1 MQLRHEQV
9 PEVVQRKK
17 WFTRPGG
24 EVREG
29 LSDIKASTGF
39 RRPRGICQLDK
50 ERNGIP
56 EERAW
61 AKAREHGTPWY
72 VGRITWNSVLRAL
85 PGHRVQTEQNREQRD
100 TASRWVHAT
109 QILVMFGYRDNKKS
123 VKCQITDLQKFLWLQ
138 GVGSIRW
145 NQKQR
150 FSRWELIRAYI
161 KAVAVII
168 SRKSQI
174 WDVFRK

>member
-1 MQLRHEQV
+1 MIHAIKAWTSSRSSTEE
-9 PEVVQRKK
+9 EVIHSA
-17 WFTRPGG
+17 WG

-61 AKAREHGTPWY
+61 AKAREHETTWY
-72 VGRITWNSVLRAL
+72 IGRITWNSVLRAL

-100 TASRWVHAT
+100 TASRWVRAT
-109 QILVMFGYRDNKKS
+109 QILVCSATETIRNQRSVRSAIYKS
-123 VKCQITDLQKFLWLQ
+123 SSDFKVWDQL
-138 GVGSIRW
+138 GEIR
-145 NQKQR
+145 
-150 FSRWELIRAYI
+150 SR
-161 KAVAVII
+161 VIL
-168 SRKSQI
+168 
-174 WDVFRK
+174 